1 MAKTEG
7 GQHLVRSHRGLR
19 EVGVGSAGSVLK
31 VKGGAGRGIHSAVRS
46 KGCRRK
52 RCFLLGL
59 KSRREAGE
67 SQALRGLWQCNQ
79 RAEAVCGINRGGRRH
94 AESVGGDRVRTS
106 SGQK

>member
-1 MAKTEG
+1 M
-7 GQHLVRSHRGLR
+7 
-19 EVGVGSAGSVLK
+19 GSAGSVLK
-31 VKGGAGRGIHSAVRS
+31 VKGGVGRGIHSAVRS

-67 SQALRGLWQCNQ
+67 SLPLQGLWQCNQ
-79 RAEAVCGINRGGRRH
+79 RAEAVCSIDRGGRGR